1 MYPMK
6 PTRFYYMM
14 FSGDSPKMA
23 NRTRALNQT
32 RGSVLCERL
41 EDAGGLLGQSRG
53 LLGRDGLEPGAGM
66 RFENGRFTPMMWMHM
81 FFMRFAIDIV
91 FLDGGGKVLKV
102 NRNLKPW
109 RVSSMVFGA
118 RTALELP
125 AGAASASATEPGDQ
139 IQFDPLD

>member
-1 MYPMK
+1 
-6 PTRFYYMM
+6 
-14 FSGDSPKMA
+14 MA
-23 NRTRALNQT
+23 NFVRALNQT
-32 RGSVLCERL
+32 RGTVLCERL
-41 EDAGGLLGQSRG
+41 EDAGGLRGQSRG
-53 LLGRDGLEPGAGM
+53 LLGRDGLEPGTGM

-91 FLDGGGKVLKV
+91 FLDRGGKVLKV

-125 AGAASASATEPGDQ
+125 AGAASASATERGDQ
-139 IQFDPLD
+139 IQFEPLD